1 MAYIYDNLSMILYE
15 TGEIQMAAETGKMS
29 TDPRLSRTKYP
40 QRNEPAGYV
49 ASIKRYMIHDGPG
62 IRTVVFMKGCPLRC
76 LWCSSPQTWST
87 EPAVIFVKSRCIGC
101 GLCVEECPEDAIHES
116 GELKVIDRSTCS
128 LCGQCTQIC
137 PTEAMKFDG
146 ILMTLPEVME
156 TIEKDRAFY
165 DKSGGGV
172 TFSGGEPTYQWEF
185 LHEMLKSCHAAGIH
199 TALETT
205 GHVEWHI
212 FEQLLPFID
221 LLLYDVKLTDPQAHA
236 KLTGKPNELILN
248 NLRRIVDR
256 QKPPIEIHFPVIPGC
271 NDSQSNIDA
280 LLDIMKSLG
289 LRKID
294 LFPFHLLG
302 SHEYE
307 ELGIEYAM
315 KYTMVPPDEDIGRI
329 REYITSRGF
338 ELVT

>member
-1 MAYIYDNLSMILYE
+1 MVTHKTGYI
-15 TGEIQMAAETGKMS
+15 
-29 TDPRLSRTKYP
+29 
-40 QRNEPAGYV
+40 

-62 IRTVVFMKGCPLRC
+62 IRTVIFMKGCPLRC
-76 LWCSSPQTWST
+76 LWCSSPQTWRI
-87 EPAVIFVKSRCIGC
+87 EPSVIFVKSRCIGC
-101 GLCVEECPEDAIHES
+101 GQCVEKCPDNAIHDSE
-116 GELKVIDRSTCS
+116 GLKVIDHSACS
-128 LCGQCTQIC
+128 LCGICTDVC

-146 ILMTLPEVME
+146 SLMTVSDVME
-156 TIEKDRAFY
+156 IIEKDRAFY

-172 TFSGGEPTYQWEF
+172 TFSGGEPSYQWEF
-185 LHEMLKSCHAAGIH
+185 LHEMLRNCKGAAIH

-205 GHVEWHI
+205 GHMEWTI
-212 FEQLLPFID
+212 FEQLLPFVD
-221 LLLYDVKLTDPQAHA
+221 LLLYDVKHTESETHE
-236 KLTGKPNELILN
+236 KLTGKPNHIIQE
-248 NLRRIVDR
+248 NLKRIAGR
-256 QKPPIEIHFPVIPGC
+256 KSPPIEIHFPVIPGC

-307 ELGIEYAM
+307 ELGIDYAM
-315 KYTMVPPDEDIGRI
+315 KNRTVPTDRDIGRI
-329 REYITSRGF
+329 KKYITSHGF